1 ARHALMPKVR
11 GVVVGKLVRIEP
23 HPQADRLVVCQV
35 DTGASEPSQI
45 VCGAKN
51 MREGDRVPVALPGTD
66 LGGGFVIKEAKLRGV
81 TSLGMLCSESELGLP
96 IESGG
101 LWILPEDLSV
111 GAPLQE
117 SGLPLDWQ
125 LELEITPNRPD
136 CLSMLGIAREYAA
149 TTGQSL
155 RLPQVGWE

>member
-1 ARHALMPKVR
+1 MKISIDWLRQYVEVDSDIAKVSDVLTMIGIEVEARHALMPKVR

-66 LGGGFVIKEAKLRGV
+66 LGGGLAVKEAKLRWGDQ
-81 TSLGMLCSESELGLP
+81 P
-96 IESGG
+96 RH
-101 LWILPEDLSV
+101 
-111 GAPLQE
+111 ALQ
-117 SGLPLDWQ
+117 
-125 LELEITPNRPD
+125 
-136 CLSMLGIAREYAA
+136 
-149 TTGQSL
+149 
-155 RLPQVGWE
+155 